1 MEQVGYEKVHD
12 RSLLEKMLLEL
23 KIHVHFETE
32 LAMEPILSQLY
43 SFSIIFPSIHKSSKW
58 CLLFG
63 LLAEIVYAF
72 LSMCASTVIP

>member
-1 MEQVGYEKVHD
+1 MIVACSKKYYWN
-12 RSLLEKMLLEL
+12 S
-23 KIHVHFETE
+23 KIHVHFERE

-43 SFSIIFPSIHKSSKW
+43 SFNIIFPSIRKSSKW